1 MHLKVPPVA
10 VAAVAAALMV
20 GLSRGLPQFANV
32 IPYKNAIALVI
43 FLAGLGIAVS
53 GVVSFRRRETTLNPT
68 RPSTASSL
76 VASGV
81 YRFSRNPMYLGLLLA
96 LAALGVYLTNPLVLV
111 LGVAAFVL
119 YMNKYQIEP
128 EEQALLQLFGEAFIE
143 YNKNTRRWF

>member
-20 GLSRGLPQFANV
+20 GLSGVLPQFAIV
-32 IPYKNAIALVI
+32 FPYKNAIALAI

-53 GVVSFRRRETTLNPT
+53 GVVSFRHRETTVNPT

-76 VASGV
+76 VANGV

-96 LAALGVYLTNPLVLV
+96 LAALGVYLTNPFVLV

-119 YMNKYQIEP
+119 YLNKYQIEP

-143 YNKNTRRWF
+143 YNKCTRRWF